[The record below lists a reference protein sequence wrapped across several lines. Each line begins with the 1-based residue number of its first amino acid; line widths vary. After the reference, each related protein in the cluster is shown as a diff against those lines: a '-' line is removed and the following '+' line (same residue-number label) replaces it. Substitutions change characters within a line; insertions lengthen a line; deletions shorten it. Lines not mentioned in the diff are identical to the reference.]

1 MQLVLFDLDNTLLSG
16 DSDFAWAE
24 FLIKKGVLDKATQ
37 EAKNRAFYA
46 AYQEGTLDI
55 DEFLAFQLKPLA
67 AHPRATLEAWHA
79 EFMSAKIHPMMGK
92 VARAKVRAHREAGHL
107 CALVTATNSFV
118 TGPIARAF
126 GIEHLVATVPAA
138 ENGVFTGQVRGV
150 PSFREGKVIRVE
162 AWLEALGLHWGSFSD
177 TWFYSDSHNDL
188 PLLEKVSHPVATNP
202 DLRLAQLAGERGWE
216 IIRLC

>member
-24 FLIKKGVLDKATQ
+24 FLIRKGVLDKATQ
-37 EAKNRAFYA
+37 EAKNREFFA
-46 AYQEGTLDI
+46 AYQDGTLDI
-55 DEFLAFQLKPLA
+55 DEFLAFQLQPLA

-79 EFMSAKIHPMMGK
+79 EFMTTRIHPMMGK

-126 GIEHLVATVPAA
+126 GIEHLVATIPAS

-162 AWLEALGLHWGSFSD
+162 SWLEALGLHWGSFSD

-202 DLRLAQLAGERGWE
+202 DERLAQLANERGWE
-216 IIRLC
+216 TIRLC

>member
-16 DSDFAWAE
+16 DSDFAWSE

-37 EAKNRAFYA
+37 AAKNQEFFV

-55 DEFLAFQLKPLA
+55 HEFLNFQLQPLA
-67 AHPRATLEAWHA
+67 AHPRATLEAWHT
-79 EFMSAKIHPMMGK
+79 EFMNTRIRPMMGK
-92 VARAKVRAHREAGHL
+92 VAHAKVRAHREAGHL

-126 GIEHLVATVPAA
+126 GIEHLIATIPAS
-138 ENGVFTGQVRGV
+138 ENGAFTGAVRGI
-150 PSFREGKVIRVE
+150 PSFRKGKVVRVE

-188 PLLEKVSHPVATNP
+188 PLLEKVSHPVAANP
-202 DLRLAQLAGERGWE
+202 DERLARLAGERGWE